1 MGSDGIGGWL
11 DWVIMEVFSSLGD
24 SVIFLS
30 SAQCNCSNQITRV
43 SLFLIFKVSYL
54 GPFKRGKLIGFAK
67 YLDIH
72 DLLATFACASSKV
85 IKTA

>member
-1 MGSDGIGGWL
+1 
-11 DWVIMEVFSSLGD
+11 
-24 SVIFLS
+24 
-30 SAQCNCSNQITRV
+30 
-43 SLFLIFKVSYL
+43 LFLIFKVSYL
-54 GPFKRGKLIGFAK
+54 GPFKREKLIGFAK